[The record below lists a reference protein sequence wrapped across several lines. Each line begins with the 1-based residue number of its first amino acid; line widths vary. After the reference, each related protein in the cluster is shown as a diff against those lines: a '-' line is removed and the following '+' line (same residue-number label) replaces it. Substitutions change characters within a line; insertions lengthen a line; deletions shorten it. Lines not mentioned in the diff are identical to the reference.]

1 MLTTVL
7 RLTFAAL
14 WAGFAAVLLLRE
26 KVFPPEALAGRD
38 PAFLDA
44 GGYLAALLAV
54 YNVVRWWLGFRRRKR
69 VAPVNPL
76 ARPPRV
82 SPSEYHPELDFTK
95 DGPPA
100 PPGR

>member
-14 WAGFAAVLLLRE
+14 WVGLAALLLLRNHLL
-26 KVFPPEALAGRD
+26 PPEAVAGRD

-44 GGYLAALLAV
+44 GGYLAAVLAV

-69 VAPVNPL
+69 AAPVNPL
-76 ARPPRV
+76 ARPPRTQ
-82 SPSEYHPELDFTK
+82 PPEYHPELDFTK
-95 DGPPA
+95 PESK
-100 PPGR
+100 

>member
-7 RLTFAAL
+7 RLTFAVL

-26 KVFPPEALAGRD
+26 RLFPPEALAGRD

-44 GGYLAALLAV
+44 GGYLAALLAI

-69 VAPVNPL
+69 AAPVNPL
-76 ARPPRV
+76 ARLPRTQPP
-82 SPSEYHPELDFTK
+82 EYHPELDFTK
-95 DGPPA
+95 PE
-100 PPGR
+100 